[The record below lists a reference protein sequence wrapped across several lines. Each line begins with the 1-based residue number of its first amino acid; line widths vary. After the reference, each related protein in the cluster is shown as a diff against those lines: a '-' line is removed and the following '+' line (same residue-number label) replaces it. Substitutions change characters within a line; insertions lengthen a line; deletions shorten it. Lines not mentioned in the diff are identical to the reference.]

1 MNNKKPLSLYI
12 HIPYCKKK
20 CAYCDFV
27 SYANSCS
34 SADEYCEAVIKE
46 LESYTLDDYV
56 VRTVFFGG
64 GTPSLLEPKLTD
76 NILSAIYRRCNV
88 DRTAEIT
95 IECNPC
101 TLDLAKLAAYKAMGI
116 NRLSVGVQ
124 SFDDELLRLI
134 GRAHDSVTAE
144 NSILCGKKAGFE
156 NINVDLMF
164 AIPTQ
169 TEAQLVAS
177 LEKCIA
183 LAPSHIS
190 LYSLILEDGTPLKQ
204 WVDEGKLAATDVE
217 TELQMYHTSRELLK
231 SAGYE
236 QYEVSNFAK
245 HGYESRHNTVYWE
258 RGEYIGLG
266 CAAHS
271 FFAGSRYENTCEL
284 MTYIRQANCEK
295 RKADKQAVTPND
307 AAEETVMLGL
317 RMNKGISEKDFFEAA
332 GFDINIQ
339 CRASLDRLTSEGLIA
354 HGNGRIYVTDEG
366 RDVLNY
372 VILQLVSDF
381 K

>member
-1 MNNKKPLSLYI
+1 MNNKKPLSLYV

-27 SYANSCS
+27 SYANNCAS
-34 SADEYCEAVIKE
+34 SDEYCEAVIKE

-64 GTPSLLEPKLTD
+64 GTPSLLEPKLID
-76 NILSAIYRRCNV
+76 NILSAIYRRCSIAK
-88 DRTAEIT
+88 DAEIT
-95 IECNPC
+95 VECNPC
-101 TLDLAKLAAYKAMGI
+101 TINAVKLDAYKAMGI
-116 NRLSVGVQ
+116 NRLSIGVQ

-134 GRAHDSVTAE
+134 GRAHDSITAE
-144 NSILCGKKAGFE
+144 NSILCAKNAGFE

-164 AIPTQ
+164 AIPKQ
-169 TEAQLVAS
+169 TEVQLIAS
-177 LEKCIA
+177 LKKCMS
-183 LAPSHIS
+183 LAPTHIS
-190 LYSLILEDGTPLKQ
+190 LYSLILEDKTPLKQ
-204 WVDEGKLAATDVE
+204 WVDEGKLVATDVE
-217 TELQMYHTSRELLK
+217 TELKMYHASCELLR
-231 SAGYE
+231 STGYE

-271 FFAGSRYENTCEL
+271 FFDGSRYENMCEL
-284 MTYIRQANCEK
+284 MKYIAQANCEA
-295 RKADKQAVTPND
+295 RKTDKQTVTPND
-307 AAEETVMLGL
+307 AAEELVMLGL
-317 RMNKGISEKDFFEAA
+317 RMNKGISEKDFLDTA

-339 CRASLDRLTSEGLIA
+339 CSASLDKLKKDGLIVQK
-354 HGNGRIYVTDEG
+354 NGRIYATNAG